1 MQREEQLSAFLDGEL
16 SESESR
22 FLIRQLAADKE
33 GREQFDRFNLAGE
46 VMRGATPPTVDLGFA
61 DRVMA
66 EIASE
71 PGVATTDEDD
81 VFVANVATG
90 TYGAS
95 AAVAT
100 ESKQVKWA
108 RPVVSL
114 AMAASVAFVA
124 IVLWPNTGAN
134 VTEPQQL
141 AVASETESSPQAMP
155 VPIVAATVDYFR
167 VVEAPAEEPRAVLAA
182 TEERELEATW
192 ELADP
197 EVQRR
202 LSEYVAGYSQ
212 YSSAPAGQHS
222 APFVQTVGLQGR
234 GVQND

>member
-1 MQREEQLSAFLDGEL
+1 MHRDEQLSTFLDGEL

-33 GREQFDRFNLAGE
+33 GREQFDRYNLAGE
-46 VMRGATPPTVDLGFA
+46 VMRGATPPAIDLGFA

-66 EIASE
+66 EIAAE
-71 PGVATTDEDD
+71 PAAIITNEED
-81 VFVANVATG
+81 VFVAKVAAG
-90 TYGAS
+90 MAGGGV
-95 AAVAT
+95 AAEAKHVT
-100 ESKQVKWA
+100 WA
-108 RPVVSL
+108 RPVISL

-124 IVLWPNTGAN
+124 IILWPNS
-134 VTEPQQL
+134 VTNTQD
-141 AVASETESSPQAMP
+141 SSAQIA
-155 VPIVAATVDYFR
+155 AATVH
-167 VVEAPAEEPRAVLAA
+167 ESAPLQTVAYQAAEEPTAVLAA
-182 TEERELEATW
+182 TAEREPEATW

-234 GVQND
+234 GIQYSD

>member
-1 MQREEQLSAFLDGEL
+1 MQRDEQLSAFLDGEL

-33 GREQFDRFNLAGE
+33 GREQFDRFNLAGD
-46 VMRGATPPTVDLGFA
+46 VMRGATPPTIDLGLA

-66 EIASE
+66 EIAAE
-71 PGVATTDEDD
+71 PAAMITDEED
-81 VFVANVATG
+81 VFVA
-90 TYGAS
+90 
-95 AAVAT
+95 AVASGT
-100 ESKQVKWA
+100 TGAVLAAESEAKHVRWA
-108 RPVVSL
+108 RPVISL

-124 IVLWPNTGAN
+124 IVLWPNGGTIQNDAPQVAAAQFEPTSIPVPLVAASITQFSIVE
-134 VTEPQQL
+134 VTD
-141 AVASETESSPQAMP
+141 SET
-155 VPIVAATVDYFR
+155 
-167 VVEAPAEEPRAVLAA
+167 AVLAA
-182 TEERELEATW
+182 TEEREPEATW

-222 APFVQTVGLQGR
+222 APFVQTVGFQGR
-234 GVQND
+234 SARNQD

>member
-22 FLIRQLAADKE
+22 FLIRQLATDKE
-33 GREQFDRFNLAGE
+33 GREKFDRFNLAGE
-46 VMRGATPPTVDLGFA
+46 VMRGSAPAALDLGFA

-66 EIASE
+66 EIAAEPATMITSE
-71 PGVATTDEDD
+71 ED
-81 VFVANVATG
+81 VFVAEVTAGGAAT
-90 TYGAS
+90 
-95 AAVAT
+95 AVKS
-100 ESKQVKWA
+100 ESRHVKWA

-124 IVLWPNTGAN
+124 VVLWPNTGVIQNDEAAQVAVSSFAENDSVAFN
-134 VTEPQQL
+134 VTTPQQAVVEVQPQPI
-141 AVASETESSPQAMP
+141 AVAIA
-155 VPIVAATVDYFR
+155 
-167 VVEAPAEEPRAVLAA
+167 
-182 TEERELEATW
+182 EEREPEVTW

-202 LSEYVAGYSQ
+202 LSEYVAGYSK

-222 APFVQTVGLQGR
+222 APFVQTVGLQSR
-234 GVQND
+234 GIQNDE

>member
-1 MQREEQLSAFLDGEL
+1 MQRDEQLSAFLDGEL

-22 FLIRQLAADKE
+22 FLLRQLAADKQ

-46 VMRGATPPTVDLGFA
+46 VMRGATPPTIDVGFA

-66 EIASE
+66 EIAAE
-71 PGVATTDEDD
+71 PAAMITDEED
-81 VFVANVATG
+81 VFVA
-90 TYGAS
+90 
-95 AAVAT
+95 AVA
-100 ESKQVKWA
+100 SGMGGGSAVAVKSEAKHVRWA

-124 IVLWPNTGAN
+124 VVLWPNGGTIQNDA
-134 VTEPQQL
+134 PQVA
-141 AVASETESSPQAMP
+141 AVAEPTSIPVPLVAASVTQYSIVEVADSET
-155 VPIVAATVDYFR
+155 
-167 VVEAPAEEPRAVLAA
+167 AVLAA

-234 GVQND
+234 STRNQD